1 MKIFILKTTRDFGF
15 SSGSYKGSLKLI
27 MTSDHG
33 ITEETDEFMHSHL
46 ALLIPYGLWT
56 KYVADITFTQFRYT
70 IIVNFGLVDSRVTTI
85 LKDGQP
91 VPLDKV
97 VITYGQDTI
106 VILDDH
112 S

>member
-15 SSGSYKGSLKLI
+15 SSGCYKGSVKLI
-27 MTSDHG
+27 TLSDDE
-33 ITEETDEFMHSHL
+33 ITEETDEFVHSHS
-46 ALLIPYGLWT
+46 ALIIPYGLWT

-70 IIVNFGLVDSRVTTI
+70 IVVNFGLVGSKVTAI
-85 LKDGQP
+85 SKDGQP
-91 VPLDKV
+91 IPLDEV

-106 VILDDH
+106 VILDDQ